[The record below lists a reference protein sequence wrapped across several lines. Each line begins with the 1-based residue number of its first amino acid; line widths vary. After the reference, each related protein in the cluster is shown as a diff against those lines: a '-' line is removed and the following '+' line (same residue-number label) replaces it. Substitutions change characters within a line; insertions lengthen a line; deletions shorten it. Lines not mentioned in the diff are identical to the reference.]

1 MTRFAL
7 RAAAL
12 LAPLLAAGPALAHG
26 GHVEGLGAGFAH
38 PFLGAD
44 HLLAMLAIGIWA
56 AQAGMARAWLLPAC
70 FLGGMA
76 SGIALGLLAPIA
88 PLEQTVAG
96 TLVVLG
102 LVVAVAA
109 PAPARL
115 AVPAAIVFGLLHGSV
130 HGLEIGGAPMT
141 TAAGMLAASAVL
153 HAAGYF
159 GARALMVR
167 DAIPRATG
175 AAIASVGLMLVLA
188 G

>member
-26 GHVEGLGAGFAH
+26 GHAQGLGAGFAH

-44 HLLAMLAIGIWA
+44 HLLAMLGIGIWA
-56 AQAGMARAWLLPAC
+56 AQAGMARAWILPAC
-70 FLGGMA
+70 FLAGMA
-76 SGIALGLLAPIA
+76 GGIGLGVAEAVP
-88 PLEQTVAG
+88 PLEQAVAG

-102 LVVAVAA
+102 LVVALAA

-115 AVPAAIVFGLLHGSV
+115 AVPLAIIIGLLHGSV
-130 HGLEIGGAPMT
+130 HGLEIGGAPLP

-175 AAIASVGLMLVLA
+175 AAIASVGVMLVLA